1 VLRLCPP
8 SAGSGSP
15 EPLQGAMPGLRGAR
29 HSSFA
34 PTFLFAGDPSVTCLL
49 TAMTLTVTGLG
60 TLVALS
66 FVIYSPTLPR
76 EGGRRPL
83 ACLTRSPRPAGEADA
98 GQTRPP
104 ARRAVG
110 GGCTRRGADATIQRY
125 RFNRLLQPPY
135 LSEQFPTE
143 LRGRGQPFGESTGR
157 LFAGVLAPYLM
168 EPHTGSGQTAYGFAH
183 RPPRAQE

>member
-1 VLRLCPP
+1 MCRGFARPPLAPGYPSLCR
-8 SAGSGSP
+8 GT
-15 EPLQGAMPGLRGAR
+15 MPGLRGAK

-60 TLVALS
+60 TLVASS

-98 GQTRPP
+98 GQTRPL
-104 ARRAVG
+104 ARRVVG
-110 GGCTRRGADATIQRY
+110 GGCTRRGTDATMTEV
-125 RFNRLLQPPY
+125 PPAATALRNLTLPETWQGRILASTTTGTQG
-135 LSEQFPTE
+135 LSAAWEYQLT
-143 LRGRGQPFGESTGR
+143 QVVFGVSW
-157 LFAGVLAPYLM
+157 
-168 EPHTGSGQTAYGFAH
+168 
-183 RPPRAQE
+183 

>member
-1 VLRLCPP
+1 MNSVLGVLRLCPP

-66 FVIYSPTLPR
+66 FFIYSPTLPR

-110 GGCTRRGADATIQRY
+110 GGCTRRGADATMIEV
-125 RFNRLLQPPY
+125 PPAATALRNLTLPETWQGRIPASATTGTQG
-135 LSEQFPTE
+135 LSAAWEYQLT
-143 LRGRGQPFGESTGR
+143 QVVFGISW
-157 LFAGVLAPYLM
+157 
-168 EPHTGSGQTAYGFAH
+168 
-183 RPPRAQE
+183 